1 MLPALLV
8 RPAAED
14 LVGVDADMLTG
25 AGALAEVSDVLTL
38 GATKVFP
45 LPPPVLFVLGAK

>member
-8 RPAAED
+8 RPVAEE
-14 LVGVDADMLTG
+14 LAGVADILTG